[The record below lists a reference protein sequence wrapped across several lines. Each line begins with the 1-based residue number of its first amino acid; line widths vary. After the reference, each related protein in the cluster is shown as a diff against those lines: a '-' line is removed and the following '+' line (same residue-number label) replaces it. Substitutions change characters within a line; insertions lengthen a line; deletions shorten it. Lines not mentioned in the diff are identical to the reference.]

1 MSYFLLPC
9 VSQNSNLNKYI
20 KITESSKE
28 NISPA
33 INKTLANYLSNIK
46 TEIDNRQDDWDRFK
60 KYTNPYEYIHTQI
73 SNTKM
78 SVCKTKP
85 LSRSYFKMIEICGLF
100 DLIEALPATCNSFHL
115 AEGPGGF
122 IEALAHLR
130 KNRADNYIGITLLD
144 KDNNNVPGWKKSN
157 IFLENNPNVYIE
169 TAADRTGNLMSIEN
183 LKFCQKKYGN
193 KIDLVTADGGFD
205 FSIDFNHQEAVSSKL
220 ILCQIIFAIAV
231 QKKHGNF
238 FIKFFDTFTN
248 ASIDM
253 LYILS
258 ALYEEVYFV
267 KPNSSRYANSE
278 KYVVCKNFRLDN
290 SQELVKYFYP
300 VFDVGDDKSIYEI
313 LSIRPPYLFVNKIEE
328 LNAIYGQQQL
338 DSIANT
344 LNLIDNHKSDKI
356 ENLKKQNIQKCVSW
370 CQKYNLP
377 HNKNNSGNI
386 FLNKHAE

>member
-9 VSQNSNLNKYI
+9 VSYNPNIHKHI
-20 KITESSKE
+20 KI
-28 NISPA
+28 NISPKEDIFPS
-33 INKTLANYLSNIK
+33 INKTLASYLSTIK

-85 LSRSYFKMIEICGLF
+85 LSRSYFKMIEICGIF
-100 DLIEALPATCNSFHL
+100 DLLENMPATCNSFHL

-130 KNRADNYIGITLLD
+130 KNHADSYVGITLLD
-144 KDNNNVPGWKKSN
+144 KNNNNVPGWKKSN

-169 TAADRTGNLMSIEN
+169 TAADCTGNLMSIEN
-183 LKFCQKKYGN
+183 LKFCQKKYRN
-193 KIDLVTADGGFD
+193 TIDLVTADGGFD

-258 ALYEEVYFV
+258 TLYEEVYFV

-278 KYVVCKNFRLDN
+278 KYIVCKNFRLDN
-290 SQELVKYFYP
+290 TEELVKNFYP
-300 VFDVGDDKSIYEI
+300 VFDVDNDKSICEI
-313 LSIRPPYLFVNKIEE
+313 LSVRPPYLFVNKIEE

-338 DSIANT
+338 DSIAIT
-344 LNLIDNHKSDKI
+344 LNLIDNNKTDKI
-356 ENLKKQNIQKCVSW
+356 ENLKKQNIQKCVTW

-386 FLNKHAE
+386 FLNKHTE